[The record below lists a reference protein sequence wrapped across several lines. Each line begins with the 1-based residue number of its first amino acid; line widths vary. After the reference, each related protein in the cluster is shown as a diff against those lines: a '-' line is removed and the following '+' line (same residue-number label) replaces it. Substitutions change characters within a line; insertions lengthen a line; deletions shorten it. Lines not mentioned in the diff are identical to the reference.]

1 MLKTRLI
8 PVLLLKNGILVRSR
22 NFTFHQLIGNHIE
35 QAKRFSEWKAD
46 EIIYLDITRDNVYEF
61 EKIKNVIGSTSSKSE
76 VAINSRKNMIEIVQ
90 DVSKICR
97 VPLTIGGKIKSLDDI
112 RLRLKAGADKVVLNT
127 AAIENPLLIKQAA
140 SEFGSQ
146 CIVVC
151 LDLKSKNKN
160 EWTLLKNFGKDKSD
174 LEVVSWIQKVQELG
188 AGEILLQSVDRDGTG
203 KGYDLNLLKSV
214 SKHIHVPFIILGGAG
229 KFDDFVKAN
238 KVNREVSLGAA
249 NIFHFTEQSILNAKK
264 FLSKSKMNVR
274 TF

>member
-160 EWTLLKNFGKDKSD
+160 EWMLLKNFGKDKSD